1 MADLIKQIATLF
13 PGPVRKEKYFSK
25 SGLDVIFPFYHTIS
39 DSELLHVK
47 HLYPIRNTSQFAE
60 DLDYLL
66 KYFQPVKMSEFMHGK
81 IPLDTMRPPM
91 VLSFDDGLIQ
101 CYNDLMPILISKGV
115 PATFFV
121 NNAFIDNKSMFFR
134 FKVSLLLEVLPE
146 TTPEQRIKAAH
157 ILHCETRE
165 IAKRLMTV
173 SYVEREITD
182 QVADLW
188 DYSFSE
194 YMRKTPIYL
203 SSMHI
208 KKMKE
213 EGFEF
218 GSHGIDHPMFSL
230 LKKKT
235 TIDHIQASV
244 EDLRKRYGLD
254 YKYFA
259 FPFTDSGVQDST
271 IDHLLKEQIIDAGFG
286 TAGLKEDKWSNYF
299 QRVPMELL
307 GKDAKTTLR
316 GEINRRRIRKMTGRN
331 LTIR

>member
-1 MADLIKQIATLF
+1 MF

-25 SGLDVIFPFYHTIS
+25 SGLEVIFPFYHTIS

-47 HLYPIRNTSQFAE
+47 HLYPLRNTEQFKE

-66 KYFQPVKMSEFMHGK
+66 KYFQPVKMSEFLQDKM
-81 IPLDTMRPPM
+81 PLDPKRPPM

-101 CYNDLMPILISKGV
+101 CYEDLMPILISKGV

-121 NNAFIDNKSMFFR
+121 NNAFIDNRAMFFR
-134 FKVSLLLEVLPE
+134 FKVSLLVEEIDKIPE
-146 TTPEQRIKAAH
+146 EQIRRAAQ
-157 ILHCETRE
+157 ILHCEVRD
-165 IAKRLMTV
+165 IRKRLMTV

-188 DYSFSE
+188 EFSFSD
-194 YMRKTPIYL
+194 YMSKSPIYL

-208 KKMKE
+208 RKMIE

-230 LKKKT
+230 LKKST
-235 TIDHIQASV
+235 SIEHIQASV
-244 EDLRKRYGLD
+244 EDLRKRYELD

-271 IDHLLKEQIIDAGFG
+271 IDHLLKKSIIDVGFG

-307 GKDAKTTLR
+307 GKDARTTLR
-316 GEINRRRIRKMTGRN
+316 GEINRRRIRKITGRN
-331 LTIR
+331 QTVR